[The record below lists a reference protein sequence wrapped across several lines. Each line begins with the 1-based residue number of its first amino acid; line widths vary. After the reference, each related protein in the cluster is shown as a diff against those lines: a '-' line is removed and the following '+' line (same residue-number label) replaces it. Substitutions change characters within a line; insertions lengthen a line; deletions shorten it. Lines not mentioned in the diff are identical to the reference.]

1 MTLRQLEYILAVARA
16 GSFTRAAQD
25 LHVAQ
30 PSLSQQI
37 RALESEVGGPLLE
50 RPPGPVRL
58 TPAGRALAAEAR
70 AAVTS
75 AQRALDAARRAVHL
89 HAGRLEVCTVRSLA
103 VSALPECI
111 RAWHDEHPGVT
122 VHLQEFPHRA
132 GVEAAVRDG
141 EGEIGVAPE
150 PTGWTGAVRR
160 LGWDQLVAVL
170 PPRDP
175 VAAQSRPV
183 ALEALAGRDWVL
195 FEPGHG
201 LAEHVEQ
208 ACRLAGFAPRGVVET
223 AQVEAA
229 ARLAAAGVGPALVP
243 IRTVPA
249 DLATAVRALDPP
261 VVWPLAAYTASRRW
275 SRVASAFLEVLAR
288 GDWQRRRP
296 RGARVIALGP

>member
-111 RAWHDEHPGVT
+111 RAWPDEHPGVT

-175 VAAQSRPV
+175 AAAQSRPV
-183 ALEALAGRDWVL
+183 AL
-195 FEPGHG
+195 HG
-201 LAEHVEQ
+201 LAEHVGQ